1 MVIAMTTQEIEAFL
15 LAQLQLQEVHVKSDG
30 SHFNI
35 IAVSD
40 DFTEMSRVKRQQYIY
55 GPLSDKI
62 ADGSMHAVSIKT
74 FTVEQWRK
82 EKLFNIPQ

>member
-1 MVIAMTTQEIEAFL
+1 MDIKEIETL
-15 LAQLQLQEVHVKSDG
+15 LKDSLNLAEVYVKGEG

-40 DFTEMSRVKRQQYIY
+40 AFADMSRVKRQQFVYA
-55 GPLSDKI
+55 PLNPFI

-74 FTVEQWRK
+74 FTENDWQR
-82 EKLFNIPQ
+82 ERQFNLPQ